1 MHNIDLTGFIL
12 VVEFMEN
19 VEQINNEY
27 LDTKGEI
34 QDKMNPT
41 IRSKIIFGIASTMK
55 KIHKKKA
62 IHRDLTLQHIY
73 LDKNLELRIG
83 GFEQAKFINNDMNM
97 TMVDGTPLYMA
108 PETFIDGDCF
118 YDFSVDVYSYCLFY
132 IECS

>member
-27 LDTKGEI
+27 LDTNGEI

-55 KIHKKKA
+55 KIHKKKC
-62 IHRDLTLQHIY
+62 
-73 LDKNLELRIG
+73 N
-83 GFEQAKFINNDMNM
+83 
-97 TMVDGTPLYMA
+97 
-108 PETFIDGDCF
+108 
-118 YDFSVDVYSYCLFY
+118 SS
-132 IECS
+132 

>member
-27 LDTKGEI
+27 LDTNGEI

-55 KIHKKKA
+55 KIHKKM
-62 IHRDLTLQHIY
+62 Q
-73 LDKNLELRIG
+73 
-83 GFEQAKFINNDMNM
+83 FI
-97 TMVDGTPLYMA
+97 V
-108 PETFIDGDCF
+108 I
-118 YDFSVDVYSYCLFY
+118 
-132 IECS
+132 